1 MHVVHNWSWLPA
13 HVKSPVHLTDA
24 LGGASIPAGATLNLG
39 AWDVR
44 VFLTGWSGKF
54 SILV

>member
-13 HVKSPVHLTDA
+13 PVKSPVHLTDA

-44 VFLTGWSGKF
+44 VFFTG
-54 SILV
+54 